1 VIIKYNVLIVLPDM
15 KFYTVSFDTPLE
27 QLLSD
32 NNDRMKPLI
41 KKTIKYSFFAGLS
54 LTILGV
60 ISLFVLYLVITPRL
74 PSVNTLKDVRL
85 QVPLRVYTKQGE
97 LIAEFGEVKRQ
108 PLQYHEFPS
117 LLIQSILAAED
128 DRFFI
133 HPGVD
138 YKGILRAV
146 FKVLTTGE
154 RSQGGSTITM
164 QVARNFFLSREKTY
178 TRKLNEIFLAFKIEE
193 ELTKKE
199 ILTLYLNKIYLG
211 KRAYGYAAAAQ
222 VYYGKTL
229 DELNLSQIAM
239 LAGLPKAPSRYN
251 PIANPERATLRRDYI
266 LRRMYFD
273 LNFII
278 EPQYEE
284 AIAMIDNS
292 EVHGQSIAVQAR
304 YVAEMVRNEMV
315 ERFGPETYVDGYSV
329 YTTIDGRLQ
338 QKANTALRSALLG
351 YDRRHGY
358 RGIEGH
364 SKDVSLYIT
373 PVAEDS
379 TAIESNDDR
388 DVFEL
393 WDDALDDFSEVG
405 KVQPAVVMAVYEK
418 EIYAWTKEGNIVY
431 MPWEQLEWARDY
443 ISDDSRGPKITSASD
458 ILKEGDIIYA
468 FPAKKGC
475 SWLAKKPTVAGA
487 MVALSPSDGAIESL
501 VGGFNYYQSKFNR
514 VVQARRQP
522 GSSFKPFIY
531 TAALD
536 KGFTAATM
544 INDAPVVF
552 DAPGLE
558 DTWRPENYSGRF
570 YGPTRLRQALIKSRN
585 LVSIRLLRDIG
596 IGYTVRYLKR
606 FGFKRESLPR
616 DLSLALGSGTIS
628 PLGLA
633 KGYATFANGGFR
645 VEPYFIDYIIGP
657 KHELISRSSPD
668 TVCLEC
674 EEIEDEEL
682 VTEDVVTV
690 VAVTDES
697 LQQLNV
703 DDDKEI
709 TSTDL
714 VDDATN
720 TENQEP
726 IVQENSTS
734 VVTGPDMP
742 AMPNFETQNIQSEN
756 DEDNISND
764 AQAIVVEFDYSDLT
778 QEQINE
784 GPYEVVLAKRII
796 SSQVSFLM
804 NTMLRDVVRFGTGRR
819 ARVIGRKDLSGK
831 TGTTNDQQDAWFSG
845 FNGDVV
851 TIAWVGFDN
860 PKPLGNRETGAKA
873 ALPMWID
880 YMRSSLRGKGETSL
894 EQPPGLVSIRIDAK
908 TGLPS
913 TISSERTLFEFFR
926 ESHAPR
932 TDNFGTSNYGSQNQK
947 DNDSNNSQSSNI
959 TEEIF

>member
-1 VIIKYNVLIVLPDM
+1 M
-15 KFYTVSFDTPLE
+15 
-27 QLLSD
+27 SD
-32 NNDRMKPLI
+32 NYARMKPII
-41 KKTIKYSFFAGLS
+41 KKTLKYSFFTGLS

-74 PSVNTLKDVRL
+74 PSVDTLKDVRL
-85 QVPLRVYTKQGE
+85 QVPLRVYTKQGD

-138 YKGILRAV
+138 YKGILRAA

-178 TRKLNEIFLAFKIEE
+178 TRKINEIFLAFKIEKV
-193 ELTKKE
+193 LTKKE
-199 ILTLYLNKIYLG
+199 ILALYLNKIYLG

-229 DELNLSQIAM
+229 DELNLAQIAM

-251 PIANPERATLRRDYI
+251 PIANPERATIRRDHI
-266 LRRMYFD
+266 LNRMYHD

-278 EPQYEE
+278 EPQYQA
-284 AIAMIDNS
+284 AITSVDDAV
-292 EVHGQSIAVQAR
+292 VHGQSIVVQAR

-329 YTTIDGRLQ
+329 YTTIDSRLQ
-338 QKANTALRSALLG
+338 KIANTALRSALLA

-358 RGIEGH
+358 RGIETH
-364 SKDVSLYIT
+364 SEDVSRYIT
-373 PVAEDS
+373 EVAQDS

-388 DVFEL
+388 DMFEL
-393 WDDALDDFSEVG
+393 WDAALEEFSSVG
-405 KVQPAVVMAVYEK
+405 KMQPAVVVSVFEK
-418 EIYAWTKEGNIVY
+418 EVYARTKDGNIAY
-431 MPWEQLEWARDY
+431 MSWEQLEWARKY
-443 ISDDSRGPKITSASD
+443 IDDDIRGPAITTATD
-458 ILKEGDIIYA
+458 LLHEGDVIYIY
-468 FPAKKGC
+468 PAKKGC
-475 SWLAKKPTVAGA
+475 SWLAKKPTVSGA
-487 MVALSPSDGAIESL
+487 MVSLNPKDGAIESL

-514 VVQARRQP
+514 VVQAKRQP

-596 IGYTVRYLKR
+596 IGYSSRYLKR
-606 FGFKRESLPR
+606 FGFKRESIPR

-628 PLGLA
+628 PLELA
-633 KGYATFANGGFR
+633 KAYAVFANGGYQIK
-645 VEPYFIDYIIGP
+645 PYFIDYIVGSNYQ
-657 KHELISRSSPD
+657 LVSRSSPD
-668 TVCLEC
+668 TVCIEC
-674 EEIEDEEL
+674 EEIEEEELPTENVQTVIALHDEVLSQSSSENLDDLDLENDDIISPDQNPEQSIEANPESADQQVIILGIDEEQNDT
-682 VTEDVVTV
+682 VDTSEPAIPDEQQVV
-690 VAVTDES
+690 
-697 LQQLNV
+697 
-703 DDDKEI
+703 
-709 TSTDL
+709 
-714 VDDATN
+714 
-720 TENQEP
+720 P
-726 IVQENSTS
+726 
-734 VVTGPDMP
+734 
-742 AMPNFETQNIQSEN
+742 
-756 DEDNISND
+756 
-764 AQAIVVEFDYSDLT
+764 EFDYSDLT
-778 QEQINE
+778 AEQINE
-784 GPYEVVLAKRII
+784 GPYEVVLAKRILTP
-796 SSQVSFLM
+796 QVSFLM

-831 TGTTNDQQDAWFSG
+831 TGTTNDQQDAWFAG

-851 TIAWVGFDN
+851 TISWVGFDN

-880 YMRSSLRGKGETSL
+880 YMRESLRGKPETPL
-894 EQPPGLVSIRIDAK
+894 DQPPGLVSIRIDAK

-913 TISSERTLFEFFR
+913 NINSETTLFEFFR
-926 ESHAPR
+926 ESHAP
-932 TDNFGTSNYGSQNQK
+932 TTESYNNQNQK
-947 DNDSNNSQSSNI
+947 PVDSTTSQPSNI

>member
-1 VIIKYNVLIVLPDM
+1 MKPIIKKI
-15 KFYTVSFDTPLE
+15 
-27 QLLSD
+27 
-32 NNDRMKPLI
+32 
-41 KKTIKYSFFAGLS
+41 IKYSFFTGLS

-74 PSVNTLKDVRL
+74 PSVETLKDVRL
-85 QVPLRVYTKQGE
+85 QVPLRVYTKQGD

-117 LLIQSILAAED
+117 ILIQSILAAED

-138 YKGILRAV
+138 YKGILRAA

-178 TRKLNEIFLAFKIEE
+178 TRKLNEIFLAIQIEKV
-193 ELTKKE
+193 LTKKE
-199 ILTLYLNKIYLG
+199 ILALYLNKIYLG

-229 DELNLSQIAM
+229 DELSLAQIAM

-266 LRRMYFD
+266 LRRMYKD

-278 EPQYEE
+278 EPQYIE
-284 AIAMIDNS
+284 AIESNDNAK
-292 EVHGQSIAVQAR
+292 VHGQSIDVHAR

-315 ERFGPETYVDGYSV
+315 KRFGPETYVDGYSV
-329 YTTIDGRLQ
+329 YTTIDSRLQ
-338 QKANTALRSALLG
+338 QTANTALRSALLA

-358 RGIEGH
+358 RGIESH
-364 SKDVSLYIT
+364 SANVSRYIT
-373 PVAEDS
+373 AVAQDS

-393 WDDALDDFSEVG
+393 WDDALEDYSTVG
-405 KVQPAVVMAVYEK
+405 KLQPAVVIAVYEQ
-418 EIYAWTKEGNIVY
+418 EVYVRTKDGNIAY
-431 MPWEQLEWARDY
+431 LPWEQLEWARRY
-443 ISDDSRGPKITSASD
+443 INDDSRGPAIVMAAE
-458 ILKEGDIIYA
+458 ILNEGDIVYA

-475 SWLAKKPTVAGA
+475 SWLAKNPTVAGA
-487 MVALSPSDGAIESL
+487 MVSLRPSDGAIESL

-514 VVQARRQP
+514 VVQAKRQP

-531 TAALD
+531 TAAIE

-552 DAPGLE
+552 EAPGLE

-596 IGYTVRYLKR
+596 IGYASRYLKR
-606 FGFKRESLPR
+606 FGFSRESIPR
-616 DLSLALGSGTIS
+616 DLSLALGSGTIT
-628 PLGLA
+628 PLELA
-633 KGYATFANGGFR
+633 KAYAVFANGGFQIK
-645 VEPYFIDYIIGP
+645 PYFIDYIVGP
-657 KHELISRSSPD
+657 NQELISESSPD
-668 TVCLEC
+668 TVCIEC
-674 EEIEDEEL
+674 EDLEEELPTENVTIVTALNDELLETKNTDENLDATEDENSDSNDEAL
-682 VTEDVVTV
+682 NSNLALDLEIKDSEITNQNITGQDITAQEETDSEAANNIIDEEVV
-690 VAVTDES
+690 VA
-697 LQQLNV
+697 
-703 DDDKEI
+703 I
-709 TSTDL
+709 
-714 VDDATN
+714 
-720 TENQEP
+720 
-726 IVQENSTS
+726 
-734 VVTGPDMP
+734 
-742 AMPNFETQNIQSEN
+742 
-756 DEDNISND
+756 
-764 AQAIVVEFDYSDLT
+764 EFDYSDLT
-778 QEQINE
+778 QTQINE
-784 GPYEVVLAKRII
+784 GPYQVVLAKRIL
-796 SSQVSFLM
+796 SPQVSFLM

-831 TGTTNDQQDAWFSG
+831 TGTTNDQQDAWFTG

-851 TIAWVGFDN
+851 TISWVGFDN
-860 PKPLGNRETGAKA
+860 PRPLGNRETGARA
-873 ALPMWID
+873 ALPMWIE
-880 YMRSSLRGKGETSL
+880 YMRESLRGRPETIL

-913 TISSERTLFEFFR
+913 TINSETTLFEFFR
-926 ESHAPR
+926 ESHAPH
-932 TDNFGTSNYGSQNQK
+932 TDSY
-947 DNDSNNSQSSNI
+947 NSQSSKSNDSTTTQPSNI

>member
-1 VIIKYNVLIVLPDM
+1 
-15 KFYTVSFDTPLE
+15 
-27 QLLSD
+27 
-32 NNDRMKPLI
+32 MKPIL
-41 KKTIKYSFFAGLS
+41 KKTLLYSFFTGLS
-54 LTILGV
+54 LSILGV
-60 ISLFVLYLVITPRL
+60 ISLFVLYLVITPKL
-74 PSVNTLKDVRL
+74 PSVDTLKDIRL
-85 QVPLRVYTKQGE
+85 QVPLRVYTKQGD

-108 PLQYHEFPS
+108 PLQYNEFPT

-178 TRKLNEIFLAFKIEE
+178 TRKLNEIFLALKIEK

-199 ILTLYLNKIYLG
+199 ILALYLNKIYLG

-222 VYYGKTL
+222 VYYGQTL
-229 DELNLSQIAM
+229 KELNLAQIAM

-251 PIANPERATLRRDYI
+251 PVANPERATQRRNHI
-266 LRRMYFD
+266 LRRMFYD
-273 LNFII
+273 LDFIQ
-278 EPQYEE
+278 EPEYQAAVAEV
-284 AIAMIDNS
+284 DDS
-292 EVHGQSIAVQAR
+292 KVHGQSIDVQAR

-338 QKANTALRSALLG
+338 QAANSALRSALLA

-358 RGIEGH
+358 RGIEAH
-364 SKDVSLYIT
+364 S
-373 PVAEDS
+373 EDISRYTTAVDENS
-379 TAIESNDDR
+379 TAVESNDDR
-388 DVFEL
+388 DMFEMWEDVL
-393 WDDALDDFSEVG
+393 SDYSDVG
-405 KVQPAVVMAVYEK
+405 KMQAAVVVAVYEQ
-418 EIYAWTKEGNIVY
+418 EVYARTKDGNIAY
-431 MPWEQLEWARDY
+431 LSWEQLEWARRF
-443 ISDDSRGPKITSASD
+443 IDDDTRGPAPKLASD
-458 ILKEGDIIYA
+458 ILAEGDIIYTY
-468 FPAKKGC
+468 PAKKGC
-475 SWLAKKPTVAGA
+475 SWLAKNPTVAGA
-487 MVALSPSDGAIESL
+487 MVSLASGDGAIESL

-514 VVQARRQP
+514 VVQAKRQP

-536 KGFTAATM
+536 KGFTAATV

-552 DAPGLE
+552 EAPGLE

-596 IGYTVRYLKR
+596 IGYSARYLKR
-606 FGFKRESLPR
+606 FGFSKDALPR
-616 DLSLALGSGTIS
+616 DLSLALGSGTIT
-628 PLGLA
+628 PLELA
-633 KGYATFANGGFR
+633 QAYASFANGGFR
-645 VEPYFIDYIIGP
+645 VKPYFIDYIIGP
-657 KHELISRSSPD
+657 NRDLVSRSSPD

-674 EEIEDEEL
+674 EDLEQTDLETDDVTTVIALSDDILNNSNNESDPEIE
-682 VTEDVVTV
+682 
-690 VAVTDES
+690 TDIDPKS
-697 LQQLNV
+697 
-703 DDDKEI
+703 
-709 TSTDL
+709 
-714 VDDATN
+714 
-720 TENQEP
+720 
-726 IVQENSTS
+726 
-734 VVTGPDMP
+734 
-742 AMPNFETQNIQSEN
+742 
-756 DEDNISND
+756 DN
-764 AQAIVVEFDYSDLT
+764 QAIAETEANNNGIKIADLSQEQADITDPDSSVEAALAEFDYSDLST
-778 QEQINE
+778 EDINE
-784 GPYEVVLAKRII
+784 GPHQIVLAKRII
-796 SSQVSFLM
+796 SPQVSFLM

-845 FNGDVV
+845 FNGNVV
-851 TIAWVGFDN
+851 TISWVGFDN
-860 PKPLGNRETGAKA
+860 PKPLGNRETGARA

-880 YMRSSLRGKGETSL
+880 YMRQSLRGKAETPL
-894 EQPPGLVSIRIDAK
+894 EQPSGLVSIRIDAK

-913 TISSERTLFEFFR
+913 TINSEKTLFEFFR

-932 TDNFGTSNYGSQNQK
+932 TDNVNQQNQK
-947 DNDSNNSQSSNI
+947 SNNSNTGQPSNI

>member
-1 VIIKYNVLIVLPDM
+1 M
-15 KFYTVSFDTPLE
+15 KSYTVSFDTPSKY
-27 QLLSD
+27 LLSD
-32 NNDRMKPLI
+32 NNAQMKPLI
-41 KKTIKYSFFAGLS
+41 KKTIIYSFFTGLS

-60 ISLFVLYLVITPRL
+60 ISLFVLYLVITPKL
-74 PSVNTLKDVRL
+74 PSVDTLKDIRL
-85 QVPLRVYTKQGE
+85 QVPLRVYTKQGG

-108 PLQYHEFPS
+108 PLQYNEFPT

-164 QVARNFFLSREKTY
+164 QVARNFFLTREKTY
-178 TRKLNEIFLAFKIEE
+178 TRKLNEIFLALKIEK

-199 ILTLYLNKIYLG
+199 ILALYLNKIYLG

-222 VYYGKTL
+222 VYYGKNLGELTL
-229 DELNLSQIAM
+229 AQIAM

-251 PIANPERATLRRDYI
+251 PIANSARATLRRNHI
-266 LRRMYFD
+266 LRRMYRD
-273 LNFII
+273 LHFIA
-278 EPQYEE
+278 EPQYQE
-284 AIAMIDNS
+284 AVAVIDNS
-292 EVHGQSIAVQAR
+292 KVHGQQIDVQAR

-338 QKANTALRSALLG
+338 KKANVALRSALLA

-358 RGIEGH
+358 RGIESH
-364 SKDVSLYIT
+364 AADVSRYIT
-373 PVAEDS
+373 AVDENS
-379 TAIESNDDR
+379 TSVESNDDR
-388 DVFEL
+388 DMFEL
-393 WDDALDDFSEVG
+393 WDDALDDYSSVG
-405 KVQPAVVMAVYEK
+405 QLQPAVVIAVFEQ
-418 EIYAWTKEGNIVY
+418 EVYARTKEGNIAY
-431 MPWEQLEWARDY
+431 MSWSELEWARRY
-443 ISDDSRGPKITSASD
+443 ITDDSRGPAIKTAAD
-458 ILKEGDIIYA
+458 ILQEGDVIYT

-475 SWLAKKPTVAGA
+475 SWLAKRPTVAGA
-487 MVALSPSDGAIESL
+487 MVSLLPGDGAIESL

-514 VVQARRQP
+514 VVQAKRQP

-531 TAALD
+531 TAALE
-536 KGFTAATM
+536 KGYTAATM

-570 YGPTRLRQALIKSRN
+570 YGPTRLRHALIKSRN

-596 IGYTVRYLKR
+596 IGYSTRYLKR
-606 FGFKRESLPR
+606 FGFSAESIPR

-628 PLGLA
+628 PLELA
-633 KGYATFANGGFR
+633 KAYAVFANGGFR
-645 VEPYFIDYIIGP
+645 VKPYLIDYIVGANREVIF
-657 KHELISRSSPD
+657 RASPD
-668 TVCLEC
+668 TVCVEC
-674 EEIEDEEL
+674 EVLDEEP
-682 VTEDVVTV
+682 VETQTVETV
-690 VAVTDES
+690 VV
-697 LQQLNV
+697 LN
-703 DDDKEI
+703 DDQ
-709 TSTDL
+709 TL
-714 VDDATN
+714 VG
-720 TENQEP
+720 
-726 IVQENSTS
+726 NS
-734 VVTGPDMP
+734 
-742 AMPNFETQNIQSEN
+742 E
-756 DEDNISND
+756 EDNLEADLDLDNEPTIGTETGTGLDIID
-764 AQAIVVEFDYSDLT
+764 AEVNNAELSELPDGQEQQDSLAATETSLVEFDYSDLT
-778 QEQINE
+778 QAEINE
-784 GPYEVVLAKRII
+784 GPYQVTLAKRII
-796 SSQVSFLM
+796 SPQVSFLM
-804 NTMLRDVVRFGTGRR
+804 NTMLRDVVRSGTGRR

-831 TGTTNDQQDAWFSG
+831 TGTTNDQQDAWFTG

-851 TIAWVGFDN
+851 TISWVGFDN
-860 PKPLGNRETGAKA
+860 PKPLGNRETGARA

-880 YMRSSLRGKGETSL
+880 YMRAALKGKPETIL

-913 TISSERTLFEFFR
+913 TINSERTLFEFFR

-932 TDNFGTSNYGSQNQK
+932 TDNDDQQNQK
-947 DNDSNNSQSSNI
+947 STDAGTNSSSNI